1 VALLSIGLFIYF
13 GLLRDQSIS
22 ESAQDFGRKIQVPTA
37 FPFKVKDS
45 SGEMV
50 FNHNELLLHYE
61 DNSHTLDVN
70 IKSNKPKELDGK
82 VVTLNNGDKAWLHT
96 AQDPD
101 FPDDHS
107 LYLDW
112 YHDHL
117 WYSLYLENEK
127 GEFTEQDIINVA
139 NSFRD
144 LNISNK

>member
-1 VALLSIGLFIYF
+1 
-13 GLLRDQSIS
+13 
-22 ESAQDFGRKIQVPTA
+22 
-37 FPFKVKDS
+37 VKDS
-45 SGEMV
+45 SGEMD
-50 FNHNELLLHYE
+50 FNRNELLLHYE
-61 DNSHTLDVN
+61 DNNHTLDVT
-70 IKSNKPKELDGK
+70 IKSNKPEELEGK
-82 VVTLNNGDKAWLHT
+82 VVTLNNGDKAWLDT

-101 FPDDHS
+101 LPNDHS